1 MANVSSSN
9 GLEKRPKL
17 RFPGF
22 DEPWRAERLSDF
34 ADRVTRKNSK
44 NETDLPLTISSKDG
58 LVDQVSYFNKTVASK
73 DMSGYYLL
81 KNGEFAYNKSYS
93 VGYDFGSIKRL
104 DRYPMGAL
112 STLYICFALKRHES
126 DFIKAYFDSLKW
138 YREIYMISAEGARNH
153 GLLNVPTE
161 EFFDTK
167 HYLPENTDEQRKIAD
182 FLIALDRRIE
192 TQQSLVDNLKKYK
205 RGVTRRLF
213 AQEKGSFETNLQI
226 VSLGDLF
233 PFIRNGFV
241 GTVTPFFTDREHGVR
256 YLQGTNIHAGKIT
269 DDTVYYE
276 RIKAQ
281 ERLVSSLKKYKRG
294 VMQRIFRNMSML
306 SPSGFETVQLSAIFK
321 KISRRNSNEE
331 IKNVITN
338 SAEYGLIPQ
347 RDFFDKDIAVDGNT
361 SNYYVIEHG
370 DFVYNPRKSNTA
382 PYGPFNRYERE
393 ERGIISPLYTCLVL
407 QADIEPSYL
416 VWYFKSDA
424 WYRYIYDN
432 GSQGVRYDRVSM
444 TDGLLM
450 SVRQSVLPNHYEQ
463 QTDKMVSLS
472 FLQAAFF
479 VL

>member
-34 ADRVTRKNSK
+34 ADRITRKNSK

-205 RGVTRRLF
+205 RGLLNKVFSNINGNIYPTVYLSEVADFLQGLTYSPSDVSVAGYLVLRSSNIQNGVL
-213 AQEKGSFETNLQI
+213 SFDDCVYVDKKVDESLQVKCDDVI
-226 VSLGDLF
+226 MCV
-233 PFIRNGFV
+233 RNGSKKLV
-241 GTVTPFFTDREHGVR
+241 GKTALIPNNMAMTTWGAFMMIIRSKLNDTYIFHYLNSQMFFSQVFKDT
-256 YLQGTNIHAGKIT
+256 GTATINQITKGILNECKLPLPPETARKQISKMLSSFDVKIQNAEMCLT
-269 DDTVYYE
+269 T
-276 RIKAQ
+276 
-281 ERLVSSLKKYKRG
+281 LVELKKALL
-294 VMQRIFRNMSML
+294 Q
-306 SPSGFETVQLSAIFK
+306 QLFI
-321 KISRRNSNEE
+321 
-331 IKNVITN
+331 
-338 SAEYGLIPQ
+338 
-347 RDFFDKDIAVDGNT
+347 
-361 SNYYVIEHG
+361 
-370 DFVYNPRKSNTA
+370 
-382 PYGPFNRYERE
+382 
-393 ERGIISPLYTCLVL
+393 
-407 QADIEPSYL
+407 
-416 VWYFKSDA
+416 
-424 WYRYIYDN
+424 
-432 GSQGVRYDRVSM
+432 
-444 TDGLLM
+444 
-450 SVRQSVLPNHYEQ
+450 
-463 QTDKMVSLS
+463 
-472 FLQAAFF
+472 
-479 VL
+479 